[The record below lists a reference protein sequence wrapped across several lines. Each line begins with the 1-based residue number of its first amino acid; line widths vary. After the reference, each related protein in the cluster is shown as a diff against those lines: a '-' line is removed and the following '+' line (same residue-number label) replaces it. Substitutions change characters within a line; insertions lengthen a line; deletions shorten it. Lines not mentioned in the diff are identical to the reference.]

1 MNNMARTLPVL
12 MLFLIA
18 GIVACN
24 SKPSENDIKKKV
36 LLDYV
41 CAETA
46 QVNDMKI
53 VSVKDA
59 ESIFGL
65 KGYEYQVSGEIE
77 WTNGCRQFGAG
88 LPPGHKE
95 RFEDKRV
102 FLIKGEDDVWR

>member
-1 MNNMARTLPVL
+1 MKRIIVCIAP
-12 MLFLIA
+12 MLIFA
-18 GIVACN
+18 SVFTGCS
-24 SKPSENDIKKKV
+24 SKPSEDDIKKKI

-46 QVNDMKI
+46 TVNDMTV

-65 KGYEYQVSGEIE
+65 KGFEYQVSGEIE
-77 WTNGCRQFGAG
+77 WTEGCRQFGTG

-95 RFEDKRV
+95 KFQDRRV